1 MKTLFLSALSLF
13 LSCSY
18 LKAEQCDSLLI
29 RIQDKIDY
37 LLYKQDIDSL
47 NYVCNKLNDDTPN
60 HIYWQAYT
68 RYSMSIYFQNS
79 KKMDKSEIE
88 VKHAIQLLEKY
99 NKKSAEHYSLL
110 GLCYAQL
117 INFTNGMQSGII
129 SEKIIMNANKALRI
143 DDKNMRA
150 YYLLG
155 STDFFTPKEFGG
167 GKKVEKYLLKA
178 ISLPENP
185 TNLSCTPH
193 WGKDYSY
200 IFLIQFYLNNNRNE
214 IAKRY
219 ISEAYKL
226 YPNNQYIIE
235 MYEAIYKEQKSSN

>member
-1 MKTLFLSALSLF
+1 MKTFFLSAICLLF
-13 LSCSY
+13 SCSY
-18 LKAEQCDSLLI
+18 LNAEQCDSLLI
-29 RIQDKIDY
+29 RIQDKIDN

-47 NYVCNKLNDDTPN
+47 NYVCSKFNNDSPN
-60 HIYWQAYT
+60 HIYWKAYT
-68 RYSMSIYFQNS
+68 IYSMSAYFERI
-79 KKMDKSEIE
+79 KDLDKSEI
-88 VKHAIQLLEKY
+88 KIKNAIQLLERYK
-99 NKKSAEHYSLL
+99 NKSAEHYSLL

-129 SEKIIMNANKALRI
+129 SEKIILNANKAIKI

-150 YYLLG
+150 YYILG

-167 GKKVEKYLLKA
+167 GRKVEEYLLKA

-185 TNLSCTPH
+185 TNLSCAPH

-200 IFLIQFYLNNNRNE
+200 IFLIQYYINNNRHE

-219 ISEAYKL
+219 IGEAYKL
-226 YPNNQYIIE
+226 YPTNQFIIE
-235 MYEAIYKEQKSSN
+235 MYNTIYDE